1 MAKHPEPIVEVW
13 ADLLALHLWLVHL
26 KMGAVLLLLIQPWL
40 SQSLD
45 VIDISVAL
53 KLVVR
58 KRIVNGVRGLLLLI
72 LNLLVVYE
80 RQRGKLLGHVLLL
93 VNIVRVLQR
102 LPCYFSR
109 SIGAGGERVS
119 SQAARRAADG
129 RGRSVFWRISLS
141 NSRKCLIFSF
151 KLVIKVSE
159 EKANVFFFDLVTNS
173 RSSV

>member
-1 MAKHPEPIVEVW
+1 MAKHPEPLLEVW

-102 LPCYFSR
+102 LPS
-109 SIGAGGERVS
+109 
-119 SQAARRAADG
+119 DG
-129 RGRSVFWRISLS
+129 ILHFVR
-141 NSRKCLIFSF
+141 
-151 KLVIKVSE
+151 
-159 EKANVFFFDLVTNS
+159 
-173 RSSV
+173 